1 MKRIFV
7 DEFEEFLLRV
17 SNFFEMIV
25 YWKRCESLSG
35 MSLGQGDIML
45 YEAVKMVEIQK
56 LIHSTEI
63 NVNLEYSQLIS
74 PGDCRKQYYSGI
86 STPTEDAEYL
96 YSIVNE
102 IETLKMNEEF
112 KLRVK
117 NLMID
122 KDKY

>member
-7 DEFEEFLLRV
+7 DEFEEFWLRV

-35 MSLGQGDIML
+35 MSLGQGDITL
-45 YEAVKMVEIQK
+45 YEAVKMVKIQK
-56 LIHSTEI
+56 LIQSTEV
-63 NVNLEYSQLIS
+63 NVNLEYSELIS
-74 PGDCRKQYYSGI
+74 HSDCRKHCYSGI

-96 YSIVNE
+96 KSKVNE
-102 IETLKMNEEF
+102 IETLKMNEES

-122 KDKY
+122 QD